1 MATHSVHENRGWHP
15 MSMVAFTM
23 LLVGACFSA
32 LWVITLAD
40 LPDNKPMNIAYGII
54 ALGLLLSTAVIFG
67 WLTRHL
73 HHSPLLPD
81 HTEAEEKRYL
91 EKVRGSA

>member
-15 MSMVAFTM
+15 MSMVAFTS
-23 LLVGACFSA
+23 LLVGACFAA

-40 LPDNKPMNIAYGII
+40 LPDNKPTNIAYGCI
-54 ALGLLLSTAVIFG
+54 ALALLSTTAAIFT

-81 HTEAEEKRYL
+81 HTDAEVSRYL
-91 EKVRGSA
+91 KKVRG